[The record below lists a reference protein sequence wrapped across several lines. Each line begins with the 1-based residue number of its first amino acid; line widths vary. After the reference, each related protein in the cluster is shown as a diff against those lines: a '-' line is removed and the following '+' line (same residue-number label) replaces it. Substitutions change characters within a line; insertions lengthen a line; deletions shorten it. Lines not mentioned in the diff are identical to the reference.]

1 MANEP
6 KRPKIIKEQSSIF
19 DMPTGA
25 MRSSPE
31 VIVLELMRTLFFDK
45 PNSTKSQFL
54 NPDLEGFSEKEILAI
69 KLPDNA
75 NIKKLRNILNKIIS
89 DKRLKNNLND
99 LSKTAVFFTDNAE
112 VINDN
117 YKLKNNEIISI
128 IPPIGGG

>member
-1 MANEP
+1 V
-6 KRPKIIKEQSSIF
+6 KINLKLYGSSK
-19 DMPTGA
+19 
-25 MRSSPE
+25 
-31 VIVLELMRTLFFDK
+31 LL
-45 PNSTKSQFL
+45 
-54 NPDLEGFSEKEILAI
+54 SEKEILAI